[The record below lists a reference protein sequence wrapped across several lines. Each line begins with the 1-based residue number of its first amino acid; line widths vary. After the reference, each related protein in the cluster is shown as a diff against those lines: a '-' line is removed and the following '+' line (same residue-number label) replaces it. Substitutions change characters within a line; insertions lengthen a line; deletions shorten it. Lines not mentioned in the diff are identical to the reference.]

1 MSGTSSKGSRTQ
13 LKLLSEALKEKLSP
27 EQWSEIFGDD
37 WQPPSLK
44 SPNERTR

>member
-1 MSGTSSKGSRTQ
+1 MSETSSKGSPTR
-13 LKLLSEALKEKLSP
+13 LKLLSEVLKEKLSP

-44 SPNERTR
+44 SPKERTH